1 MATDYTRLPNTI
13 GKPTEGELSVAEQE
27 DGGLF
32 DTGDGTTGVGA
43 PGTEG
48 PKGDTGE
55 PGATG
60 DKGDPGPQGPR
71 GYQGVSIEGPTGPE
85 GDKGDTGLTG
95 DTGIDGATGPN
106 GPKGDMGTSGTDG
119 TDGSTG
125 PTGPEGPKGDIG
137 ATGTSVTGPAGPQ
150 GPKGDTG
157 DASTVVGPTG
167 PRGFQGPT
175 GSSGN
180 EGPKGDMGTQGET
193 GGVGPEGPQGVQ
205 GITGMTGGTGS
216 QGIKGATGPGGPEGN
231 IGPTGARGTEGP
243 KGQTGDKGDT
253 GVQGASVTG
262 EKGDTGAVGPS
273 GPEGDVGR
281 PGATGTMGEPGA
293 RGDTGNLTP
302 SAIKTSYESNEN
314 TNAFTNLDEDL
325 LDSAIQP
332 NDLARALLELRGV
345 GLSYYDPV
353 TAYIEGDL
361 VVENDIVFVRT
372 GIDTYPVWNEFDIY
386 STDVILI
393 NAGKVWKTT
402 DSYRATHTT
411 IPSGFTFEP
420 GSSTNSIW
428 EEETELSSQQPS
440 GNSIRWTI
448 VKDNFTFLATS
459 TGFADLG
466 QTFSRGDIVE
476 YLGSYYLFNRDQVFV
491 SNTVLS
497 VPTPGT
503 DNSVWVP
510 LSTAINVIQ
519 AEGVT
524 LPVNNSIVNITRES
538 LNINSA
544 KTVGMENDF
553 VILDSTGRISSSL
566 LQSIRL
572 STILTFDTV
581 AERNASTAEW
591 APGDIAI
598 IITDGDNSKGSYIY
612 TGSEQV
618 GPTLDG
624 DWTFLTIPTN
634 FASVAQGNRADS
646 AVQPTNLATALT
658 AYTTTV
664 LADSKYAT
672 AAQGGKA
679 DSALQQTNVVVNGNT
694 LTIGNQNFTPAALS
708 NEGIKSQYE
717 ANGNTNVFTDFDKD
731 KLDGAIAE
739 WNTNVEYSLNEDVTF
754 EGNLYRFK
762 EDFSAVIYEVSV
774 NEFAIR
780 NVNGIDQFVS
790 VFEGGVK
797 VVNSV
802 LISGNDVTKNDDGS
816 YTVQG
821 SLKSYHSDPV
831 LQDTTNETGSII
843 VSKTDHY
850 GVVIQIHST
859 GENPTIDTAHWDP
872 VTGGEIH
879 GTFITDAERAK
890 LAGIET
896 GATTD
901 QDLSSYTGAWVAVR
915 QYLNNEQ
922 VSFEGKLYDNTE
934 ILIRQTYDVGVNE
947 MEVQADNGI
956 DDFII
961 INDEDNGSSLVIV
974 NVNDARV
981 LSGTNGGNYVV
992 LIGHRKYT
1000 SIGVSRATGT
1010 LSATRTLANFEM
1022 RVDDV
1027 ALAGESPIDK
1037 PLNWLQISLT
1047 EAELNA
1053 KLSTALGPYLTTVDH
1068 LSDGITEF
1076 NNLIDYKV
1084 GDLVYYK
1091 DPTNTSEE
1099 QIFYEVL
1106 LSSGAAGV
1114 DANGDPR
1121 TPLNDIGGP
1130 AGLNR
1135 FFRIVASALQG
1146 TKADDALNILDIKLD
1161 GDTTTTL
1168 SDATIAGSSSISF
1181 TSVEGVTKVFTVPT
1195 VVSANDGTI
1204 TIEQNGNSVGAFT
1217 TNQSENETIKLL
1229 DTTTTVIN
1237 TTVVNNATEYVK
1249 DTFYAIATQIKFTD
1263 TDGNVHYYE
1272 KYGEPE
1278 FYLGV
1283 WASIDPYLPTSIVSH
1298 NGFYYVASGN
1308 GATPGQEPNT
1318 GAVDGDGEQAW
1329 VLIDINPVDYSN
1341 TWKPLV
1347 PNHFEISANNGA
1359 ATTATLNTLDI
1370 DGTNYVIPVG
1380 GGTTLPDQVG
1390 NAGKYLVTNG
1400 TALAWQPLGT
1410 GTPNPKLSTF
1420 DLFFGTVGAGGT
1432 DGGDGTETF
1441 ELYTH
1446 GVFGAYYW
1454 FPNRGTGGEWANARL
1469 NADQTIKFDLAGND
1483 T

>member
-167 PRGFQGPT
+167 PPGVQGPT

-205 GITGMTGGTGS
+205 GTTGMTGGTGS
-216 QGIKGATGPGGPEGN
+216 TGLTGATGPTGPEGN

-273 GPEGDVGR
+273 GPEGDVGAQGER
-281 PGATGTMGEPGA
+281 GPGGGDKGDK
-293 RGDTGNLTP
+293 GDTGDTGPPGQDAQGAILTD
-302 SAIKTSYESNEN
+302 ADIKYKYES
-314 TNAFTNLDEDL
+314 
-325 LDSAIQP
+325 
-332 NDLARALLELRGV
+332 
-345 GLSYYDPV
+345 
-353 TAYIEGDL
+353 
-361 VVENDIVFVRT
+361 
-372 GIDTYPVWNEFDIY
+372 
-386 STDVILI
+386 
-393 NAGKVWKTT
+393 
-402 DSYRATHTT
+402 
-411 IPSGFTFEP
+411 
-420 GSSTNSIW
+420 
-428 EEETELSSQQPS
+428 
-440 GNSIRWTI
+440 
-448 VKDNFTFLATS
+448 
-459 TGFADLG
+459 
-466 QTFSRGDIVE
+466 
-476 YLGSYYLFNRDQVFV
+476 
-491 SNTVLS
+491 
-497 VPTPGT
+497 
-503 DNSVWVP
+503 
-510 LSTAINVIQ
+510 
-519 AEGVT
+519 
-524 LPVNNSIVNITRES
+524 
-538 LNINSA
+538 
-544 KTVGMENDF
+544 
-553 VILDSTGRISSSL
+553 
-566 LQSIRL
+566 
-572 STILTFDTV
+572 
-581 AERNASTAEW
+581 
-591 APGDIAI
+591 
-598 IITDGDNSKGSYIY
+598 
-612 TGSEQV
+612 
-618 GPTLDG
+618 
-624 DWTFLTIPTN
+624 
-634 FASVAQGNRADS
+634 
-646 AVQPTNLATALT
+646 
-658 AYTTTV
+658 
-664 LADSKYAT
+664 
-672 AAQGGKA
+672 
-679 DSALQQTNVVVNGNT
+679 
-694 LTIGNQNFTPAALS
+694 
-708 NEGIKSQYE
+708 
-717 ANGNTNVFTDFDKD
+717 NGNTNAFTDFDKD
-731 KLDGAIAE
+731 KLDSAIAE

-790 VFEGGVK
+790 VFEGGIK

-843 VSKTDHY
+843 ISKTDHY

-859 GENPTIDTAHWDP
+859 GENPTIDTAHWDQ
-872 VTGGEIH
+872 VTGGAIH

-901 QDLSSYTGAWVAVR
+901 QDLSSYTGAWVAAR

-1000 SIGVSRATGT
+1000 SIGVSQATGT

-1053 KLSTALGPYLTTVDH
+1053 KLIMALGPYLTTVDH

-1076 NNLIDYKV
+1076 NNLIAYGV
-1084 GDLVYYK
+1084 GDIVYYK
-1091 DPTNTSEE
+1091 DPS
-1099 QIFYEVL
+1099 
-1106 LSSGAAGV
+1106 
-1114 DANGDPR
+1114 
-1121 TPLNDIGGP
+1121 
-1130 AGLNR
+1130 
-1135 FFRIVASALQG
+1135 
-1146 TKADDALNILDIKLD
+1146 
-1161 GDTTTTL
+1161 
-1168 SDATIAGSSSISF
+1168 
-1181 TSVEGVTKVFTVPT
+1181 
-1195 VVSANDGTI
+1195 
-1204 TIEQNGNSVGAFT
+1204 
-1217 TNQSENETIKLL
+1217 
-1229 DTTTTVIN
+1229 
-1237 TTVVNNATEYVK
+1237 
-1249 DTFYAIATQIKFTD
+1249 
-1263 TDGNVHYYE
+1263 
-1272 KYGEPE
+1272 
-1278 FYLGV
+1278 
-1283 WASIDPYLPTSIVSH
+1283 
-1298 NGFYYVASGN
+1298 
-1308 GATPGQEPNT
+1308 
-1318 GAVDGDGEQAW
+1318 
-1329 VLIDINPVDYSN
+1329 
-1341 TWKPLV
+1341 
-1347 PNHFEISANNGA
+1347 
-1359 ATTATLNTLDI
+1359 
-1370 DGTNYVIPVG
+1370 
-1380 GGTTLPDQVG
+1380 
-1390 NAGKYLVTNG
+1390 
-1400 TALAWQPLGT
+1400 
-1410 GTPNPKLSTF
+1410 
-1420 DLFFGTVGAGGT
+1420 
-1432 DGGDGTETF
+1432 
-1441 ELYTH
+1441 
-1446 GVFGAYYW
+1446 
-1454 FPNRGTGGEWANARL
+1454 
-1469 NADQTIKFDLAGND
+1469 
-1483 T
+1483 

>member
-60 DKGDPGPQGPR
+60 DKGDTGSQGPR

-180 EGPKGDMGTQGET
+180 EGPKGDTGTQGET

-216 QGIKGATGPGGPEGN
+216 TGLTGAAGPGGPEGD
-231 IGPTGARGTEGP
+231 IGPTGARGTQGP
-243 KGQTGDKGDT
+243 KGQPGDKGDT
-253 GVQGASVTG
+253 GVQGSSVTG
-262 EKGDTGAVGPS
+262 EKGATGAEGPE
-273 GPEGDVGR
+273 GPEGDVGPQGER
-281 PGATGTMGEPGA
+281 GPGGGDKGDK
-293 RGDTGNLTP
+293 GDTGDTGPPGQDAQGAILTD
-302 SAIKTSYESNEN
+302 ADIKYKYES
-314 TNAFTNLDEDL
+314 
-325 LDSAIQP
+325 
-332 NDLARALLELRGV
+332 
-345 GLSYYDPV
+345 
-353 TAYIEGDL
+353 
-361 VVENDIVFVRT
+361 
-372 GIDTYPVWNEFDIY
+372 
-386 STDVILI
+386 
-393 NAGKVWKTT
+393 
-402 DSYRATHTT
+402 
-411 IPSGFTFEP
+411 
-420 GSSTNSIW
+420 
-428 EEETELSSQQPS
+428 
-440 GNSIRWTI
+440 
-448 VKDNFTFLATS
+448 
-459 TGFADLG
+459 
-466 QTFSRGDIVE
+466 
-476 YLGSYYLFNRDQVFV
+476 
-491 SNTVLS
+491 
-497 VPTPGT
+497 
-503 DNSVWVP
+503 
-510 LSTAINVIQ
+510 
-519 AEGVT
+519 
-524 LPVNNSIVNITRES
+524 
-538 LNINSA
+538 
-544 KTVGMENDF
+544 
-553 VILDSTGRISSSL
+553 
-566 LQSIRL
+566 
-572 STILTFDTV
+572 
-581 AERNASTAEW
+581 
-591 APGDIAI
+591 
-598 IITDGDNSKGSYIY
+598 
-612 TGSEQV
+612 
-618 GPTLDG
+618 
-624 DWTFLTIPTN
+624 
-634 FASVAQGNRADS
+634 
-646 AVQPTNLATALT
+646 
-658 AYTTTV
+658 
-664 LADSKYAT
+664 
-672 AAQGGKA
+672 
-679 DSALQQTNVVVNGNT
+679 
-694 LTIGNQNFTPAALS
+694 
-708 NEGIKSQYE
+708 
-717 ANGNTNVFTDFDKD
+717 NGNTNAFTDFDKD
-731 KLDGAIAE
+731 KLDSAIAE

-790 VFEGGVK
+790 VFEGGIK

-843 VSKTDHY
+843 ISKTDHY

-859 GENPTIDTAHWDP
+859 GENPTIDTAHWDQ
-872 VTGGEIH
+872 VTGGAIH

-1037 PLNWLQISLT
+1037 PLNWERISINSAEIAAIGINTANITANATAIGNITEGFEEYSLT
-1047 EAELNA
+1047 KDTADGYAVNSIVWYKHDAGIGQEINLFWKFTDNISGVIEA
-1053 KLSTALGPYLTTVDH
+1053 G
-1068 LSDGITEF
+1068 
-1076 NNLIDYKV
+1076 
-1084 GDLVYYK
+1084 
-1091 DPTNTSEE
+1091 
-1099 QIFYEVL
+1099 
-1106 LSSGAAGV
+1106 
-1114 DANGDPR
+1114 
-1121 TPLNDIGGP
+1121 
-1130 AGLNR
+1130 
-1135 FFRIVASALQG
+1135 
-1146 TKADDALNILDIKLD
+1146 
-1161 GDTTTTL
+1161 
-1168 SDATIAGSSSISF
+1168 
-1181 TSVEGVTKVFTVPT
+1181 VPT
-1195 VVSANDGTI
+1195 VDAGAWELMTLDNAERAAIVDNTAAIGTNTANITANATAIGNIDIGNGTI
-1204 TIEQNGNSVGAFT
+1204 TIEQNGNSVGEFT

-1272 KYGEPE
+1272 KYGEPGL
-1278 FYLGV
+1278 YLGV
-1283 WASIDPYLPTSIVSH
+1283 WVDSLPYLTTRIVSH

-1318 GAVDGDGEQAW
+1318 GATDGSGEQAW

-1370 DGTNYVIPVG
+1370 DGTNYNIPASIPWLDYLVG
-1380 GGTTLPDQVG
+1380 KQLENQLTDDTIETTWSFTFGGTTYYRKKLKASNSDKIYSDFGFTTQVASRYG
-1390 NAGKYLVTNG
+1390 
-1400 TALAWQPLGT
+1400 
-1410 GTPNPKLSTF
+1410 
-1420 DLFFGTVGAGGT
+1420 
-1432 DGGDGTETF
+1432 
-1441 ELYTH
+1441 
-1446 GVFGAYYW
+1446 
-1454 FPNRGTGGEWANARL
+1454 
-1469 NADQTIKFDLAGND
+1469 
-1483 T
+1483 

>member
-60 DKGDPGPQGPR
+60 DPQGDPGPQGPR

-167 PRGFQGPT
+167 PPGVQGPT

-205 GITGMTGGTGS
+205 GTTGMTGGTGS
-216 QGIKGATGPGGPEGN
+216 TGLTGATGPTGPEGN

-253 GVQGASVTG
+253 GVQGSSGIG
-262 EKGDTGAVGPS
+262 EKGDTGATGPS
-273 GPEGDVGR
+273 GPEGDVGAQGER
-281 PGATGTMGEPGA
+281 GPGGGDKGDK
-293 RGDTGNLTP
+293 GDTGDTGPPGQDAQGAILTDADIKFKYENNLD
-302 SAIKTSYESNEN
+302 
-314 TNAFTNLDEDL
+314 TNA
-325 LDSAIQP
+325 
-332 NDLARALLELRGV
+332 
-345 GLSYYDPV
+345 
-353 TAYIEGDL
+353 
-361 VVENDIVFVRT
+361 
-372 GIDTYPVWNEFDIY
+372 
-386 STDVILI
+386 
-393 NAGKVWKTT
+393 
-402 DSYRATHTT
+402 
-411 IPSGFTFEP
+411 
-420 GSSTNSIW
+420 
-428 EEETELSSQQPS
+428 
-440 GNSIRWTI
+440 
-448 VKDNFTFLATS
+448 
-459 TGFADLG
+459 
-466 QTFSRGDIVE
+466 
-476 YLGSYYLFNRDQVFV
+476 
-491 SNTVLS
+491 
-497 VPTPGT
+497 
-503 DNSVWVP
+503 
-510 LSTAINVIQ
+510 
-519 AEGVT
+519 
-524 LPVNNSIVNITRES
+524 
-538 LNINSA
+538 
-544 KTVGMENDF
+544 
-553 VILDSTGRISSSL
+553 
-566 LQSIRL
+566 
-572 STILTFDTV
+572 
-581 AERNASTAEW
+581 
-591 APGDIAI
+591 
-598 IITDGDNSKGSYIY
+598 
-612 TGSEQV
+612 
-618 GPTLDG
+618 
-624 DWTFLTIPTN
+624 
-634 FASVAQGNRADS
+634 
-646 AVQPTNLATALT
+646 
-658 AYTTTV
+658 
-664 LADSKYAT
+664 
-672 AAQGGKA
+672 
-679 DSALQQTNVVVNGNT
+679 
-694 LTIGNQNFTPAALS
+694 
-708 NEGIKSQYE
+708 
-717 ANGNTNVFTDFDKD
+717 FTDFDKD
-731 KLDGAIAE
+731 KLDRAIAE

-754 EGNLYRFK
+754 EGDLYRFK

-790 VFEGGVK
+790 VFEGGIK

-859 GENPTIDTAHWDP
+859 GENPTIDTAHWEA
-872 VTGGEIH
+872 VTGGFIH

-901 QDLSSYTGAWVAVR
+901 QDLSSYTGAWVAAR

-934 ILIRQTYDVGVNE
+934 ILIRQTYEVGVNE

-1037 PLNWLQISLT
+1037 PLNWERISINS
-1047 EAELNA
+1047 AEIAAIGTNTDNITANA
-1053 KLSTALGPYLTTVDH
+1053 TAIGN
-1068 LSDGITEF
+1068 ITEGF
-1076 NNLIDYKV
+1076 EEYNADKDTEGGYAVNSIVWYKHTAGIGEEINLFWKF
-1084 GDLVYYK
+1084 
-1091 DPTNTSEE
+1091 TTS
-1099 QIFYEVL
+1099 I
-1106 LSSGAAGV
+1106 AAGV
-1114 DANGDPR
+1114 PTVDEGSWELMSLDNAERAAIVTNTAAIGTNTAAITANA
-1121 TPLNDIGGP
+1121 TSITNIDIG
-1130 AGLNR
+1130 N
-1135 FFRIVASALQG
+1135 
-1146 TKADDALNILDIKLD
+1146 
-1161 GDTTTTL
+1161 
-1168 SDATIAGSSSISF
+1168 
-1181 TSVEGVTKVFTVPT
+1181 
-1195 VVSANDGTI
+1195 GTI

-1217 TNQSENETIKLL
+1217 TNQSGDETIKLL

-1249 DTFYAIATQIKFTD
+1249 DTFYALATQIKFTD

-1272 KYGEPE
+1272 KYGEPGL
-1278 FYLGV
+1278 YLGV
-1283 WASIDPYLPTSIVSH
+1283 WASIDPYLPTRIVSH

-1318 GAVDGDGEQAW
+1318 GATDGSGEQAW
-1329 VLIDINPVDYSN
+1329 VLIDINPVAYSD

-1370 DGTNYVIPVG
+1370 DGTNYNIPASIPW
-1380 GGTTLPDQVG
+1380 LD
-1390 NAGKYLVTNG
+1390 YLVG
-1400 TALAWQPLGT
+1400 KLGEMIIT
-1410 GTPNPKLSTF
+1410 DDTIETTWSFTFGGVTYYRRKLKNSNE
-1420 DLFFGTVGAGGT
+1420 DKIYSDFGFTTQVASRYG
-1432 DGGDGTETF
+1432 
-1441 ELYTH
+1441 
-1446 GVFGAYYW
+1446 
-1454 FPNRGTGGEWANARL
+1454 
-1469 NADQTIKFDLAGND
+1469 
-1483 T
+1483 

>member
-48 PKGDTGE
+48 PKGDTGDA
-55 PGATG
+55 GATG
-60 DKGDPGPQGPR
+60 PQGDPGPQGPR

-167 PRGFQGPT
+167 PPGVQGPT

-205 GITGMTGGTGS
+205 GTTGMTGGTGS
-216 QGIKGATGPGGPEGN
+216 TGLTGATGPTGPEGN

-253 GVQGASVTG
+253 GVQGSSGIG
-262 EKGDTGAVGPS
+262 EKGATGATGPS
-273 GPEGDVGR
+273 GPEGDVGAQGER
-281 PGATGTMGEPGA
+281 GPGGGDKGDK
-293 RGDTGNLTP
+293 GDTGDTGPPGQDAQGAILTD
-302 SAIKTSYESNEN
+302 ADIKYKYES
-314 TNAFTNLDEDL
+314 
-325 LDSAIQP
+325 
-332 NDLARALLELRGV
+332 
-345 GLSYYDPV
+345 
-353 TAYIEGDL
+353 
-361 VVENDIVFVRT
+361 
-372 GIDTYPVWNEFDIY
+372 
-386 STDVILI
+386 
-393 NAGKVWKTT
+393 
-402 DSYRATHTT
+402 
-411 IPSGFTFEP
+411 
-420 GSSTNSIW
+420 
-428 EEETELSSQQPS
+428 
-440 GNSIRWTI
+440 
-448 VKDNFTFLATS
+448 
-459 TGFADLG
+459 
-466 QTFSRGDIVE
+466 
-476 YLGSYYLFNRDQVFV
+476 
-491 SNTVLS
+491 
-497 VPTPGT
+497 
-503 DNSVWVP
+503 
-510 LSTAINVIQ
+510 
-519 AEGVT
+519 
-524 LPVNNSIVNITRES
+524 
-538 LNINSA
+538 
-544 KTVGMENDF
+544 
-553 VILDSTGRISSSL
+553 
-566 LQSIRL
+566 
-572 STILTFDTV
+572 
-581 AERNASTAEW
+581 
-591 APGDIAI
+591 
-598 IITDGDNSKGSYIY
+598 
-612 TGSEQV
+612 
-618 GPTLDG
+618 
-624 DWTFLTIPTN
+624 
-634 FASVAQGNRADS
+634 
-646 AVQPTNLATALT
+646 
-658 AYTTTV
+658 
-664 LADSKYAT
+664 
-672 AAQGGKA
+672 
-679 DSALQQTNVVVNGNT
+679 
-694 LTIGNQNFTPAALS
+694 
-708 NEGIKSQYE
+708 
-717 ANGNTNVFTDFDKD
+717 NGNTNAFTDFDKD
-731 KLDGAIAE
+731 KLDSAIAE

-790 VFEGGVK
+790 VFEGGIK

-843 VSKTDHY
+843 ISKTDHY

-859 GENPTIDTAHWDP
+859 GENPTIDTAHWDQ
-872 VTGGEIH
+872 VTGGAIH

-1037 PLNWLQISLT
+1037 PLNWERISINATEIAAIGINTANITANATAIGNITEGFEEYSLT
-1047 EAELNA
+1047 
-1053 KLSTALGPYLTTVDH
+1053 KDTA
-1068 LSDGITEF
+1068 DG
-1076 NNLIDYKV
+1076 YAV
-1084 GDLVYYK
+1084 
-1091 DPTNTSEE
+1091 
-1099 QIFYEVL
+1099 
-1106 LSSGAAGV
+1106 
-1114 DANGDPR
+1114 
-1121 TPLNDIGGP
+1121 NDIVWYKHD
-1130 AGLNR
+1130 AGIGQEINL
-1135 FFRIVASALQG
+1135 FWKF
-1146 TKADDALNILDIKLD
+1146 TDNISGVIE
-1161 GDTTTTL
+1161 
-1168 SDATIAGSSSISF
+1168 AG
-1181 TSVEGVTKVFTVPT
+1181 VPT
-1195 VVSANDGTI
+1195 VDAGAWELMTLDNAERAAIVDNTAAIGTNTANITANATAIGNIDIGNGTI

-1217 TNQSENETIKLL
+1217 TNQSGDDTIKLL
-1229 DTTTTVIN
+1229 NTTTTVIN
-1237 TTVVNNATEYVK
+1237 ETTITNAVDYVLN
-1249 DTFYAIATQIKFTD
+1249 TFYADETQVKFED
-1263 TDGNVHYYE
+1263 HYYE
-1272 KYGEPE
+1272 KYGEPGL
-1278 FYLGV
+1278 YLGV
-1283 WASIDPYLPTSIVSH
+1283 WASIDPYLPTRIVSH

-1318 GAVDGDGEQAW
+1318 GATDGDGEQAW
-1329 VLIDINPVDYSN
+1329 VLIDINPVAYSGV
-1341 TWKPLV
+1341 WKPLV
-1347 PNHFEISANNGA
+1347 AGHFTITANEGGSGA
-1359 ATTATLNTLDI
+1359 ILSTLDI
-1370 DGTNYVIPVG
+1370 NGTNYVIPAGIPWLDYLVG
-1380 GGTTLPDQVG
+1380 KLGEMIITDNTTETTWSFTFGGT
-1390 NAGKYLVTNG
+1390 KYYRR
-1400 TALAWQPLGT
+1400 
-1410 GTPNPKLSTF
+1410 KLKNSNEDKIYSDSAYTIEVASR
-1420 DLFFGTVGAGGT
+1420 FG
-1432 DGGDGTETF
+1432 
-1441 ELYTH
+1441 
-1446 GVFGAYYW
+1446 
-1454 FPNRGTGGEWANARL
+1454 
-1469 NADQTIKFDLAGND
+1469 
-1483 T
+1483 

>member
-48 PKGDTGE
+48 PKGDTGDA
-55 PGATG
+55 GATG
-60 DKGDPGPQGPR
+60 PQGDTGPQGPR

-167 PRGFQGPT
+167 PPGVQGPT

-205 GITGMTGGTGS
+205 GTTGMTGGTGS
-216 QGIKGATGPGGPEGN
+216 TGLTGAAGPTGPEGN

-253 GVQGASVTG
+253 GVQGSSGIG
-262 EKGDTGAVGPS
+262 EKGATGATGPS
-273 GPEGDVGR
+273 GPEGDVGAQGER
-281 PGATGTMGEPGA
+281 GPGGGDKGDK
-293 RGDTGNLTP
+293 GDTGDTGPPGQDAQGAILTD
-302 SAIKTSYESNEN
+302 ADIKFKYESNDD
-314 TNAFTNLDEDL
+314 TNA
-325 LDSAIQP
+325 
-332 NDLARALLELRGV
+332 
-345 GLSYYDPV
+345 
-353 TAYIEGDL
+353 
-361 VVENDIVFVRT
+361 
-372 GIDTYPVWNEFDIY
+372 
-386 STDVILI
+386 
-393 NAGKVWKTT
+393 
-402 DSYRATHTT
+402 
-411 IPSGFTFEP
+411 
-420 GSSTNSIW
+420 
-428 EEETELSSQQPS
+428 
-440 GNSIRWTI
+440 
-448 VKDNFTFLATS
+448 
-459 TGFADLG
+459 
-466 QTFSRGDIVE
+466 
-476 YLGSYYLFNRDQVFV
+476 
-491 SNTVLS
+491 
-497 VPTPGT
+497 
-503 DNSVWVP
+503 
-510 LSTAINVIQ
+510 
-519 AEGVT
+519 
-524 LPVNNSIVNITRES
+524 
-538 LNINSA
+538 
-544 KTVGMENDF
+544 
-553 VILDSTGRISSSL
+553 
-566 LQSIRL
+566 
-572 STILTFDTV
+572 
-581 AERNASTAEW
+581 
-591 APGDIAI
+591 
-598 IITDGDNSKGSYIY
+598 
-612 TGSEQV
+612 
-618 GPTLDG
+618 
-624 DWTFLTIPTN
+624 
-634 FASVAQGNRADS
+634 
-646 AVQPTNLATALT
+646 
-658 AYTTTV
+658 
-664 LADSKYAT
+664 
-672 AAQGGKA
+672 
-679 DSALQQTNVVVNGNT
+679 
-694 LTIGNQNFTPAALS
+694 
-708 NEGIKSQYE
+708 
-717 ANGNTNVFTDFDKD
+717 FTDFDKD
-731 KLDGAIAE
+731 KLDSAIAE

-790 VFEGGVK
+790 VFEGGIK

-843 VSKTDHY
+843 ISKTDHY

-859 GENPTIDTAHWDP
+859 GENPTIDTAHWDQ
-872 VTGGEIH
+872 VTGGAIH

-1068 LSDGITEF
+1068 LSNGITEF
-1076 NNLIDYKV
+1076 NNLIAYEV
-1084 GDLVYYK
+1084 GDIVYYK

-1130 AGLNR
+1130 DGLNR

-1161 GDTTTTL
+1161 GDETTTL
-1168 SDATIAGSSSISF
+1168 STATLTGSSSISF
-1181 TSVEGVTKVFTVPT
+1181 TSDEGVTKVFTVPA
-1195 VVSANDGTI
+1195 VVSANDGVI
-1204 TIEQNGNSVGAFT
+1204 TIEQNGNVIGDFT
-1217 TNQSENETIKLL
+1217 TNQAANKTIKLL
-1229 DTTTTVIN
+1229 NTTTTVIN
-1237 TTVVNNATEYVK
+1237 ETTITNAVDYVLN
-1249 DTFYAIATQIKFTD
+1249 TFYADETQVKFED
-1263 TDGNVHYYE
+1263 HYYE
-1272 KYGEPE
+1272 KYGEPGL
-1278 FYLGV
+1278 YLGV
-1283 WASIDPYLPTSIVSH
+1283 WASIDPYLPTRIVSH

-1329 VLIDINPVDYSN
+1329 VLIDINPVDYSGV
-1341 TWKPLV
+1341 WKPLV
-1347 PNHFEISANNGA
+1347 AGHFTITANEGGSGA
-1359 ATTATLNTLDI
+1359 ILSTLDI
-1370 DGTNYVIPVG
+1370 NGTNYVIPAGIPWLDYLVG
-1380 GGTTLPDQVG
+1380 KLGEMIITDNTTETTWSFTFGGTMYYRRKLKNSNEDKIYSDFGFTTQVASRYG
-1390 NAGKYLVTNG
+1390 
-1400 TALAWQPLGT
+1400 
-1410 GTPNPKLSTF
+1410 
-1420 DLFFGTVGAGGT
+1420 
-1432 DGGDGTETF
+1432 
-1441 ELYTH
+1441 
-1446 GVFGAYYW
+1446 
-1454 FPNRGTGGEWANARL
+1454 
-1469 NADQTIKFDLAGND
+1469 
-1483 T
+1483 

>member
-48 PKGDTGE
+48 PKGDTGDA
-55 PGATG
+55 GATG
-60 DKGDPGPQGPR
+60 PQGDPGPQGPR

-281 PGATGTMGEPGA
+281 QGATGTMGEPGA

-386 STDVILI
+386 SADVILI

-411 IPSGFTFEP
+411 IPSGFQFEP

-544 KTVGMENDF
+544 KTVGMEDDF
-553 VILDSTGRISSSL
+553 VILDGTGRISSSL

-646 AVQPTNLATALT
+646 AVQPANLATALT

-672 AAQGGKA
+672 ATQGGKA
-679 DSALQQTNVVVNGNT
+679 DSALQQTNVVVTGNT

-708 NEGIKSQYE
+708 NERIKSQYE
-717 ANGNTNVFTDFDKD
+717 ANGNTNAFTDFDKD

-1000 SIGVSRATGT
+1000 SIGVSQATGT

-1037 PLNWLQISLT
+1037 PLNWERISINSTEIAAIGINTANITDNATAIGNITEGFEEYSLT
-1047 EAELNA
+1047 KDQA
-1053 KLSTALGPYLTTVDH
+1053 
-1068 LSDGITEF
+1068 DG
-1076 NNLIDYKV
+1076 YAV
-1084 GDLVYYK
+1084 
-1091 DPTNTSEE
+1091 
-1099 QIFYEVL
+1099 
-1106 LSSGAAGV
+1106 
-1114 DANGDPR
+1114 
-1121 TPLNDIGGP
+1121 NDIVWYKHTASLGEEINLFWKFTDNISGVIE
-1130 AGLNR
+1130 AG
-1135 FFRIVASALQG
+1135 
-1146 TKADDALNILDIKLD
+1146 
-1161 GDTTTTL
+1161 
-1168 SDATIAGSSSISF
+1168 
-1181 TSVEGVTKVFTVPT
+1181 VPT
-1195 VVSANDGTI
+1195 VDAGAWELMTLDNAERAAIVDNTAAIGINTANITDNATAIGNIDIGNGTI

-1217 TNQSENETIKLL
+1217 TNQSGDETIKLL

-1249 DTFYAIATQIKFTD
+1249 DTFYALATQIKFTD